1 MDISLKTLIG
11 QVDEKFEEMFFS
23 LHNAIVK
30 KIVNNKEEK
39 KLEILIYLESFV
51 DFDEVKECEK
61 YLKQKL
67 CLKEVSL
74 KVLYSEKLFGF
85 DALKYV
91 VEKAILLSPMI
102 GNVLKECEFNLE
114 EKKLKIYL
122 KNKGAKFL
130 LKFNADKLVRDIIKE
145 LFDLNIAVEFFE
157 NDEKKEIINTLET
170 KKEEVIENLEEQK
183 KNVEV
188 LEQDV
193 FLDED
198 ENFEEQKIEEVVNI
212 KIEQNFKFLRSVRD
226 LKNIDFK
233 KRFVVFDTETTGLNF
248 QNDRLTE
255 IGAVEIVD
263 GKIGEIFKTFV
274 NPEMNIPQRITK
286 ITGIDDSMVK
296 DAPLEGKALKS
307 FFEFVDGG
315 VLVAHN
321 AEMFDCKFLEY
332 TAKRNNLN
340 FNLTAIDTLPVAR
353 MLYKELPNHK
363 LDTLVEY
370 LKLGEF
376 NHHRAF
382 DDALILSKIFIRMV
396 EDVNGKEN
404 KKSIAEKNFNVVK
417 GKEIKIKP
425 IEIKEIMAPLEDC
438 VICGRI
444 FSSNVHEYKEKTM
457 HIRTYYLT
465 DFSGSI
471 AFKIFCKAQDAKKY
485 EALKNGAN
493 VLVKGP
499 VDKDKFDGELTLIPK
514 DIVLVH
520 KKEKKDDAA
529 KKRVEL
535 HLHSNMSAMDGVVP
549 AKDFINL
556 AYGMGQKAIALT
568 DYGVVQAFPEAI
580 RAVDDIRKNG
590 GDFKLIFGVEGY
602 FVDDLQNIVFGDKK
616 ASLKERIVVFDTET
630 TGLNFQNDRLTEI
643 GAVEI
648 VDGEVGEIFKTFV
661 NPKMKISAKITE
673 LTGIDDSMVLD
684 APLEGKALKSFLEFV
699 DGAVLV
705 AHNASFDYNF
715 LKQTAKRNNLDFN
728 PTVIDT
734 LPLSKALYKGLA
746 KYTLDRLVKHLKLG
760 EFNHHRA
767 FDDALILSKVFV
779 KMVEALKKDYLIEN
793 VEEINVK
800 LKGEI
805 DYKRQNMFHIT
816 ILAKNTLGLKN
827 LYKLVSYSHVEH
839 FFKKPRILKSLLIKH
854 REGLLIGSACFKGEV
869 YDCVMM
875 GQDDEDL
882 LNIASFYDFLEIQP
896 VVNSIEL
903 VKKEKVKDEES
914 LKEINKK
921 IVDLG
926 ERLNILVVA
935 TGDVHYIE
943 KQESLYRKILLNSLK
958 FADISSPLAYCFK
971 TTKEMLFEFSYLGE
985 EKAKEVVV
993 LNTNKIADM
1002 IDSDIRPFPY
1012 GTYTPNIENSEEILR
1027 EKVFGKAKEIYG
1039 EKFPTIVEK
1048 RIDKELNSII
1058 KHGFAALYVI
1068 AQKLVEKSV
1077 EDGYLVG
1084 SRGSVGSSFVA
1095 YLAGISEVNPMPPHY
1110 VCLNCHY
1117 SEFITDGSVGSG
1129 YDLEEKKCPN
1139 CSNVLKRDGQNIPF
1153 ETFLGFDGDK
1163 APDIDL
1169 NFSGEYQSKIH
1180 KYTEVLFGKGFVFK
1194 AGTIS
1199 SIASR
1204 TAFGFVLKYLED
1216 NNLNL
1221 NKAEKFRLA
1230 VGCEGV
1236 KRTTGQHPGGMVVVP
1251 SQYQIYDFTP
1261 IQHPADDSKSEII
1274 TTHFDFNSLHD
1285 TILKLDL
1292 LGHDVPTMYRYLEK
1306 NTNKKIVDVDMS
1318 DRKVISLFTSP
1329 KALGVNEEE
1338 IYSKTGTLALP
1349 EMGTK
1354 FVRQMLEQAK
1364 PQKFSDLLQI
1374 SGLSHGTDVWLG
1386 NAQDLISRGVCTIGE
1401 VIGTRDSI
1409 MIYLI
1414 QKGLEPK
1421 MAFKI
1426 MEIVRKG
1433 KAKKLLTEEY
1443 IEEMKKHSVPEW
1455 FIDSC
1460 MKIKYMFPK
1469 AHAAAYV
1476 IAAIRLG
1483 YFKVYEPLAYYAT
1496 YFTVRGQDIDSSA
1509 VVEGKDAVKK
1519 KIDEL
1524 ILKGNEKTVKENDT
1538 LEILLVANEML
1549 CRGFSFLPVDLYL
1562 SRAFEYIIEDNKI
1575 RLPFSSLKGLGETAA
1590 KKLQSCALDGEY
1602 ISIEDLVSRTGISK
1616 VVVQCLKDMGALKN
1630 MPETS
1635 QMSLLN
1641 F

>member
-11 QVDEKFEEMFFS
+11 QVDKKFEEMFFS

-30 KIVNNKEEK
+30 KIVNHKEEK

-67 CLKEVSL
+67 CLKEVCL

-114 EKKLKIYL
+114 EKKLKVYL

-274 NPEMNIPQRITK
+274 NPEMNIPQKITE

-307 FFEFVDGG
+307 FFEFVDGDF
-315 VLVAHN
+315 LVAHN

-404 KKSIAEKNFNVVK
+404 KKLTAEKNFNVVK

-520 KKEKKDDAA
+520 TKEKKDDAA

-734 LPLSKALYKGLA
+734 LPLSKALYKGLP

-869 YDCVMM
+869 YDSVMM

-896 VVNSIEL
+896 VVNSI
-903 VKKEKVKDEES
+903 
-914 LKEINKK
+914 
-921 IVDLG
+921 
-926 ERLNILVVA
+926 
-935 TGDVHYIE
+935 
-943 KQESLYRKILLNSLK
+943 
-958 FADISSPLAYCFK
+958 
-971 TTKEMLFEFSYLGE
+971 
-985 EKAKEVVV
+985 
-993 LNTNKIADM
+993 
-1002 IDSDIRPFPY
+1002 
-1012 GTYTPNIENSEEILR
+1012 
-1027 EKVFGKAKEIYG
+1027 
-1039 EKFPTIVEK
+1039 
-1048 RIDKELNSII
+1048 
-1058 KHGFAALYVI
+1058 
-1068 AQKLVEKSV
+1068 
-1077 EDGYLVG
+1077 
-1084 SRGSVGSSFVA
+1084 
-1095 YLAGISEVNPMPPHY
+1095 
-1110 VCLNCHY
+1110 
-1117 SEFITDGSVGSG
+1117 
-1129 YDLEEKKCPN
+1129 
-1139 CSNVLKRDGQNIPF
+1139 
-1153 ETFLGFDGDK
+1153 
-1163 APDIDL
+1163 
-1169 NFSGEYQSKIH
+1169 
-1180 KYTEVLFGKGFVFK
+1180 
-1194 AGTIS
+1194 
-1199 SIASR
+1199 
-1204 TAFGFVLKYLED
+1204 
-1216 NNLNL
+1216 
-1221 NKAEKFRLA
+1221 
-1230 VGCEGV
+1230 
-1236 KRTTGQHPGGMVVVP
+1236 
-1251 SQYQIYDFTP
+1251 
-1261 IQHPADDSKSEII
+1261 
-1274 TTHFDFNSLHD
+1274 
-1285 TILKLDL
+1285 
-1292 LGHDVPTMYRYLEK
+1292 
-1306 NTNKKIVDVDMS
+1306 
-1318 DRKVISLFTSP
+1318 
-1329 KALGVNEEE
+1329 
-1338 IYSKTGTLALP
+1338 
-1349 EMGTK
+1349 
-1354 FVRQMLEQAK
+1354 
-1364 PQKFSDLLQI
+1364 
-1374 SGLSHGTDVWLG
+1374 
-1386 NAQDLISRGVCTIGE
+1386 
-1401 VIGTRDSI
+1401 
-1409 MIYLI
+1409 
-1414 QKGLEPK
+1414 
-1421 MAFKI
+1421 
-1426 MEIVRKG
+1426 
-1433 KAKKLLTEEY
+1433 
-1443 IEEMKKHSVPEW
+1443 
-1455 FIDSC
+1455 
-1460 MKIKYMFPK
+1460 
-1469 AHAAAYV
+1469 
-1476 IAAIRLG
+1476 
-1483 YFKVYEPLAYYAT
+1483 
-1496 YFTVRGQDIDSSA
+1496 
-1509 VVEGKDAVKK
+1509 
-1519 KIDEL
+1519 
-1524 ILKGNEKTVKENDT
+1524 
-1538 LEILLVANEML
+1538 
-1549 CRGFSFLPVDLYL
+1549 
-1562 SRAFEYIIEDNKI
+1562 
-1575 RLPFSSLKGLGETAA
+1575 
-1590 KKLQSCALDGEY
+1590 
-1602 ISIEDLVSRTGISK
+1602 
-1616 VVVQCLKDMGALKN
+1616 
-1630 MPETS
+1630 
-1635 QMSLLN
+1635 
-1641 F
+1641 